1 MRFFICDSLSITLR
15 SENIRFDRPRGKRPT
30 PPKAAAAIALSFR
43 TTGSTP
49 TDKPNRRCD
58 CEVNSKMSAKV
69 VASKSKKGRSGDAEE
84 NITRELGKAREKLEV
99 FFCN

>member
-1 MRFFICDSLSITLR
+1 
-15 SENIRFDRPRGKRPT
+15 
-30 PPKAAAAIALSFR
+30 
-43 TTGSTP
+43 
-49 TDKPNRRCD
+49 
-58 CEVNSKMSAKV
+58 VNSKMSAKV